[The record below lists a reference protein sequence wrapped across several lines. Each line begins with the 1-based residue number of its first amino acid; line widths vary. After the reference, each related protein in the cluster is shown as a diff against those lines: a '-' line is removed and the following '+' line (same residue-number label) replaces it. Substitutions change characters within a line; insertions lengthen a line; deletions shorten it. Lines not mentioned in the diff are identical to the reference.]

1 VSWGP
6 FLPPALIEAAGGA
19 IISGLARGWVEVCR
33 VKVTVNGE
41 PRDVPDGTTVERLLQ
56 RLDVPRGPT
65 AVEVNREL
73 VPRSQHAARAL
84 AEGDAV
90 EIVTLVGGG

>member
-1 VSWGP
+1 MPLEVT
-6 FLPPALIEAAGGA
+6 
-19 IISGLARGWVEVCR
+19 GLLLRI
-33 VKVTVNGE
+33 TVNGE
-41 PRDVPDGTTVERLLQ
+41 AREVAGGTTVAALLES
-56 RLDVPRGPT
+56 LGVPRQAT

-84 AEGDAV
+84 ADGDAV